1 MAPLFC
7 VSEECPQPHISPLE
21 TARLCAAVVA
31 GIKRILPYTAGNS
44 SPGHR
49 RFRSFRVSRSG
60 GCNEGCRG
68 RRASRRFAG
77 GIGNLGACA

>member
-1 MAPLFC
+1 MTPLFC

-31 GIKRILPYTAGNS
+31 GIKRIRRIPPAIHRQDIDGL
-44 SPGHR
+44 GHFE
-49 RFRSFRVSRSG
+49 FRAPS
-60 GCNEGCRG
+60 CNEGYRG